1 MAEWHRGTREDYVA
15 VVEALDAG
23 IGRVLAS
30 IEKKG
35 VRDNTLVIFTYDH
48 GGRELVRNAPLFHGF
63 ATLWEGGIRVPLII
77 RWPSRLGA
85 GVVSAQQTI
94 HMDLSAT
101 ILAAAGLEADAS
113 GNLDGVNL
121 LPVLTGATP
130 VFERTFFWR
139 LSFPGREQKAVRRG
153 RWKLIEDGNTPLLFD
168 LEEDISE
175 RHDHRYTQPALV
187 RELRAALSA
196 WEKELPPRVP

>member
-1 MAEWHRGTREDYVA
+1 
-15 VVEALDAG
+15 
-23 IGRVLAS
+23 
-30 IEKKG
+30 
-35 VRDNTLVIFTYDH
+35 
-48 GGRELVRNAPLFHGF
+48 LFHGF

-196 WEKELPPRVP
+196 WEKKLPPRVP